1 MNIIRV
7 KPAPVMGNFI
17 ESLTAGVQDLFKPRT
32 GSVIQTPGAL
42 KPLDMAV
49 VSTLA
54 LAVVAV
60 IIMKKK
66 GVV

>member
-1 MNIIRV
+1 
-7 KPAPVMGNFI
+7 MGNFMT
-17 ESLTAGVQDLFKPRT
+17 SLTAGVQDLFKSRS
-32 GSVIQTPGAL
+32 GRVIQTPGAL

-49 VSTLA
+49 VSALG

-60 IIMKKK
+60 IVMKKK